1 MIEVVSK
8 QRYNISKN
16 KIKKSTAQKTQMSQ
30 KKKKKLRSDD
40 RELQRRSLEE
50 QRNNIL

>member
-30 KKKKKLRSDD
+30 KKKLRSED
-40 RELQRRSLEE
+40 RVLQRRSLEE
-50 QRNNIL
+50 QRNNIF